1 MAAQTKKEK
10 GLRILAAAD
19 FQGSSAVAESLA
31 VKAEKEKVDL
41 VILAGDIHGHRPSR
55 NLIAPFI
62 KRHQKVIFV
71 PGNWDTTV
79 ESNMIKDIYKINNI
93 DGSYTHY
100 NGVDIIGIGS
110 PDFALD
116 IDTEENLDKL
126 INNFEK
132 VSTKDSK
139 KILVSH
145 IHARNTLAEFS
156 GIPGSEIVRH
166 VIDHFQPDIFISSH
180 IHEAEGLEQKI
191 GKTKVFQVGKKGK
204 IIQID

>member
-1 MAAQTKKEK
+1 MVYE
-10 GLRILAAAD
+10 L
-19 FQGSSAVAESLA
+19 
-31 VKAEKEKVDL
+31 
-41 VILAGDIHGHRPSR
+41 
-55 NLIAPFI
+55 
-62 KRHQKVIFV
+62 
-71 PGNWDTTV
+71 
-79 ESNMIKDIYKINNI
+79 
-93 DGSYTHY
+93 SY
-100 NGVDIIGIGS
+100 
-110 PDFALD
+110 L
-116 IDTEENLDKL
+116 
-126 INNFEK
+126 
-132 VSTKDSK
+132 DSK

>member
-1 MAAQTKKEK
+1 MAKEQKK
-10 GLRILAAAD
+10 GLKILAAAD

-31 VKAEKEKVDL
+31 KKAEKEKVDL
-41 VILAGDIHGHRPSR
+41 VILAGDIHGYQPSR
-55 NLIAPFI
+55 NLIAPFT
-62 KRHQKVIFV
+62 KRNQKVIFV

-79 ESNMIKDIYKINNI
+79 ESNMIKDLYKINNI

-116 IDTEENLDKL
+116 IDTEKNLDKL
-126 INNFEK
+126 IKNFEK
-132 VSTKDSK
+132 VSDKDSK
-139 KILVSH
+139 KVLVSH

-156 GIPGSEIVRH
+156 GISGSEVVRH

-204 IIQID
+204 IIEIN